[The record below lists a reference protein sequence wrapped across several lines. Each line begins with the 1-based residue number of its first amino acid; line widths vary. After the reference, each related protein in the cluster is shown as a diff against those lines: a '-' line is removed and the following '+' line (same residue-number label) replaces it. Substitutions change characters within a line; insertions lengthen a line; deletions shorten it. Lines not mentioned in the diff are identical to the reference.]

1 MTACGILYGPCTT
14 ALLRFAPISNSFRT
28 LTHPFF
34 PLSGKDPC
42 RDVDVVPDGSNP
54 GRNSVLDRLPLPFH
68 PRGYSIQIMPISDDL
83 NKWLQ
88 FARMPARN
96 VNYITRGGASSK
108 RELPRVG
115 WMRRFK
121 RGWWNTRQLEGR
133 EKKKG
138 FSRENAVGNT
148 RLRLLLIWCRRAT
161 VRFVSIRSGCTAN
174 FCQICEKRL
183 RNIYKNFL
191 TIEFYILGCNLMK
204 AGSVIV
210 NASINKLQW

>member
-1 MTACGILYGPCTT
+1 MGFFTDEPCTT

-83 NKWLQ
+83 NKRLQ

-133 EKKKG
+133 EKKKRI
-138 FSRENAVGNT
+138 FSGKCGWKYAFEIA
-148 RLRLLLIWCRRAT
+148 A
-161 VRFVSIRSGCTAN
+161 
-174 FCQICEKRL
+174 
-183 RNIYKNFL
+183 
-191 TIEFYILGCNLMK
+191 NLMQACYREIRFDTK
-204 AGSVIV
+204 WMHRELLPDLW
-210 NASINKLQW
+210 KDTEKYL